1 MRRLLA
7 VLLVLSA
14 AACGGGA
21 VSVDAQIAA
30 CEREPDFATRVAV
43 CTAVVRAEAASAS
56 QRALAYANRGEARFN
71 LGEQARAIADFG
83 RALRLDPN
91 LASAYFDRGLV
102 HHSRGAFE
110 SALAD
115 YDRALALDPALS
127 EAAQR
132 RGLAL
137 TQRIDDFA
145 TLLIRADSLI
155 EADPANAANWNNRCW
170 IRAVEGVDLGAA
182 LSDCNR
188 ALQMQPAE
196 AQTLDS
202 RGLVYLKLG
211 EPGAALSDYEAAVRL
226 NAQEAHFLYG
236 RGIARL
242 RLGRVGEGQADLDA
256 ALTLDPAIAD
266 TYAAYGV
273 SPTTPAA
280 EAELDVVKK

>member
-7 VLLVLSA
+7 VLVVLSA
-14 AACGGGA
+14 AACGGGGA
-21 VSVDAQIAA
+21 GVDAQIAA
-30 CEREPDFATRVAV
+30 CEAEADFASRIVA
-43 CTAVVRAEAASAS
+43 CTAVVRTDAASAS

-71 LGEQARAIADFG
+71 IGEQARAVADFG

-115 YDRALALDPALS
+115 YDRALALNPALT

-132 RGLAL
+132 RDLAL
-137 TQRIDDFA
+137 TQRIEDFA

-155 EADPANAANWNNRCW
+155 EADPENAANWNNRCW

-188 ALQMQPAE
+188 SLQMQPADP
-196 AQTLDS
+196 QTLDS

-211 EPGAALSDYEAAVRL
+211 EPGAALNDYEAAVRL
-226 NAQEAHFLYG
+226 NSQEAHFLYG

-242 RLGRVGEGQADLDA
+242 RLGRAGEGQADMQAAITLDA
-256 ALTLDPAIAD
+256 AIAD

-273 SPTTPAA
+273 SPTIADAGAQP
-280 EAELDVVKK
+280 DVVKK